1 MKNDITWERT
11 DNSEQDS
18 SPGKLAGLQS
28 KTFPHSSFL
37 IPHSPGTLESPQSK
51 APTWRLFEETS
62 VKLPSKGT
70 MITLHRLKDWLDEEL
85 AQEKKSSKGSRLH
98 ILRAELRAIT
108 RVINYINMT
117 YTYIPKE
124 HIKEIL
130 EMCNEQLAIQLAER
144 K

>member
-1 MKNDITWERT
+1 MKNEVRARQAVPQ
-11 DNSEQDS
+11 QDS
-18 SPGKLAGLQS
+18 SPGNFAGSQS
-28 KTFPHSSFL
+28 KAFPHSSFL
-37 IPHSPGTLESPQSK
+37 IPHSPGTLESSQSK
-51 APTWRLFEETS
+51 TAPTWRLFEETS

-130 EMCNEQLAIQLAER
+130 EMCNEELAVSR
-144 K
+144 KNI

>member
-1 MKNDITWERT
+1 
-11 DNSEQDS
+11 
-18 SPGKLAGLQS
+18 
-28 KTFPHSSFL
+28 
-37 IPHSPGTLESPQSK
+37 
-51 APTWRLFEETS
+51 
-62 VKLPSKGT
+62 

-85 AQEKKSSKGSRLH
+85 TQEKKSAKGSRLH

-130 EMCNEQLAIQLAER
+130 EMCNEELAMNN
-144 K
+144 